1 MFTVESE
8 DNHTKVVAMDA
19 TGKHEDIEMYIED
32 NGRVFIRQ
40 WAEDLKEY
48 QVLILSLNQFISIVS
63 SVDSKDGMFSV
74 EIGAKGPKQ

>member
-1 MFTVESE
+1 MFSVESE
-8 DNHTKVVAMDA
+8 DNHTKVVAMDV

-74 EIGAKGPKQ
+74 EVGVKGPKQ